1 MCYYYF
7 YRILKIAWTI
17 FYILTPPAPRGG
29 GGEIWPKGLR
39 GKEKENLR
47 KQFVQKLE
55 QNDKNVFIFTLLQI
69 YVRGKLYLRK
79 GEWKKYNI

>member
-1 MCYYYF
+1 MD
-7 YRILKIAWTI
+7 
-17 FYILTPPAPRGG
+17 YILHFNPARPPGG

-39 GKEKENLR
+39 GKENENLR

-69 YVRGKLYLRK
+69 YVKGKKYDLRK
-79 GEWKKYNI
+79 GGWKKYYFHCKMWTPVF